1 LARSTAFGYLSSPRL
16 LLLHGPAGVGKTHL
30 LRAILDLHV
39 LAGRPVTQVE
49 VARRLRIAVA
59 RGSRVVAALGSPL
72 ASLGVLITSL
82 RSNPGLTLAQM
93 LPPTPGE
100 MRAIG
105 GLNHCRLAR
114 LSGETARTVS
124 GNRGQAGAAPE
135 W

>member
-93 LPPTPGE
+93 LPPTPDE
-100 MRAIG
+100 MRRLIVERCSRTPG
-105 GLNHCRLAR
+105 GPSRCR
-114 LSGETARTVS
+114 GV
-124 GNRGQAGAAPE
+124 RG
-135 W
+135 